1 MAARRSIV
9 RLRTVFTILIESM
22 TSLPIRHIINI
33 FMIQNDVI
41 MTFQMHSSRYGGCF
55 QVLSSDGPFLTAKK
69 GLLPLKYNFA
79 IDLTCDDS
87 ETKYSSPVRA
97 YYEIASLRFYELKTH
112 I

>member
-1 MAARRSIV
+1 
-9 RLRTVFTILIESM
+9 
-22 TSLPIRHIINI
+22 
-33 FMIQNDVI
+33 MIQNDAI

-55 QVLSSDGPFLTAKK
+55 QVLSSDGTFLTAKK
-69 GLLPLKYNFA
+69 GLLPPKYDFT

-97 YYEIASLRFYELKTH
+97 YYEIASLSFYELKTH